1 MAGNYHWKIDTY
13 VHERGELPKARLFS
27 IPVTCADGPGR
38 FFGFV
43 ATKTP
48 ATTRALVDLAD
59 ELAGKGEVRQ
69 PAAAWF
75 EKLLAAANRRFSG
88 AVQSG
93 EYRGDELEEMVA
105 LWGLQVRNAVSL
117 ARHGEAHAFLL
128 QIKGRKTQCT
138 DLFSDSAVPRPQVLF
153 GEVISGA
160 LGTGDKIF
168 FTGHE
173 TLNYL
178 SLPHLQELLIEEA
191 DPLPLVGEALTDVGE
206 GTPIVA
212 ALMHSVKIDHAVR
225 VAAES
230 PIASIENLIAKTKD
244 TEAWL
249 SPPLLTDVKG
259 MMKGAAASMQKM
271 MPKSKGVGSSVSDVD
286 RSDTP
291 PSSTPYP
298 LPSTPTNSSQG
309 MITRLSKLPS
319 QMGGLPARL
328 KTSFK
333 TMPQQARFVLIGI
346 GAVIVLLVAS
356 IGWKM
361 IADARENKAAA
372 YTAQLS
378 EVQKKRDDIEAAL
391 IYNDEDRAW
400 KALDA
405 ARIAVAALPRKTS
418 SQQQTVKDLEAQLE
432 LDAQKLRHII
442 RVTPET
448 VSALGEVAL
457 PSPVALVL
465 RENDAVAVD
474 EVGLIVSFPRAG
486 GAAGV
491 VSIVP
496 DRSYSAATADTAS
509 SALLTNGTE
518 VYTLNGATLTRFT
531 TTAIADAPPTD
542 VALWNR
548 RLYVAEPGKNQ
559 VFRYSREGTG
569 WGAKT
574 GWVQTP
580 NPELGDVT
588 ALAIDGAI
596 WTAGT
601 GGRIQKFESGIRQAF
616 APKRVEPA
624 ISALT
629 DIWTGPQ
636 SENLYLFD
644 AAGKRVIVLAKDTGM
659 LRSQFVADWKN
670 PTQFAVDEKNKTVYV
685 LDGTTLTKFALP

>member
-1 MAGNYHWKIDTY
+1 MAGNYHWKIDSYT
-13 VHERGELPKARLFS
+13 HEKGELPKARLFS

-38 FFGFV
+38 FFGFIV
-43 ATKTP
+43 TKTP
-48 ATTRALVDLAD
+48 ATTKALTDLAD

-69 PAAAWF
+69 PAAGWF
-75 EKLLAAANRRFSG
+75 EKLLAAANRRFAG

-93 EYRGDELEEMVA
+93 EYRGDEMEELVA
-105 LWGLQVRNAVSL
+105 LWGLQVRNGVSL
-117 ARHGEAHAFLL
+117 ARHGAAHAFLL
-128 QIKGRKTQCT
+128 QLKGRRVQCT
-138 DLFSDSAVPRPQVLF
+138 DLFTDSAAPRPHVLF

-173 TLNYL
+173 LLNYL
-178 SLPHLQELLIEEA
+178 SLPHLQEVLAEEA
-191 DPLPLVGEALTDVGE
+191 DPLPIVGEALADVDE
-206 GTPIVA
+206 RTPITA
-212 ALMHSVKIDHAVR
+212 ALMHSVKIDRAVR

-230 PIASIENLIAKTKD
+230 PAASIENLLAKTKD

-249 SPPLLTDVKG
+249 SPPLLSDVKG
-259 MMKGAAASMQKM
+259 MMKGAAESMQKM
-271 MPKSKGVGSSVSDVD
+271 MPKAKSTKPESPSVGAIHES
-286 RSDTP
+286 
-291 PSSTPYP
+291 P
-298 LPSTPTNSSQG
+298 LPESKPIDAGKG

-328 KTSFK
+328 KTSFAA
-333 TMPQQARFVLIGI
+333 MPQQSRFVLIGI
-346 GAVIVLLVAS
+346 GAVVVLLLAS

-378 EVQKKRDDIEAAL
+378 DVQKQRDDIEAAL

-405 ARIAVAALPRKTS
+405 ARVAVAALPRKTS
-418 SQQQTVKDLEAQLE
+418 AQQQTVRDLEAQLE
-432 LDAQKLRHII
+432 LDAQKLRHVI

-474 EVGLIVSFPRAG
+474 KVGLIVSFPRAG
-486 GAAGV
+486 GPAAGGV

-509 SALLTNGTE
+509 SVLLTNGTE
-518 VYTLNGATLTRFT
+518 VYTLSDATLTRFT

-548 RLYVAEPGKNQ
+548 RLYVAEPAKNQ
-559 VFRYSREGTG
+559 LFRYSREGTG

-580 NPELGDVT
+580 NPDLGDVT
-588 ALAIDGAI
+588 AIAIDGAI
-596 WTAGT
+596 WTAGS
-601 GGRIQKFESGIRQAF
+601 GGKVQKFESGIRQAF

-659 LRSQFVADWKN
+659 LRTQFTADWKN

-685 LDGTTLTKFALP
+685 LDGTTLTKFPLP

>member
-13 VHERGELPKARLFS
+13 VHEHGELPKARLFS

-43 ATKTP
+43 ITQTP
-48 ATTRALVDLAD
+48 ATSKALTDLAD

-88 AVQSG
+88 AVQTG
-93 EYRGDELEEMVA
+93 EYRGDESEKMVA

-117 ARHGEAHAFLL
+117 ARHGAAHAFLSQTL
-128 QIKGRKTQCT
+128 GRKNQCT
-138 DLFSDSAVPRPQVLF
+138 DLFTDSAVPRPQVLF

-160 LGTGDKIF
+160 LGTGNKVL
-168 FTGHE
+168 FTDHE
-173 TLNYL
+173 LLNYV
-178 SLPHLQELLIEEA
+178 SLPHLQAVLAEEA
-191 DPLPLVGEALTDVGE
+191 NPLPLIGEALADVDE
-206 GTPIVA
+206 RTPIVA

-230 PIASIENLIAKTKD
+230 PIASIENMLARTKD

-249 SPPLLTDVKG
+249 SPPLLSDVKG
-259 MMKGAAASMQKM
+259 MMKGAAASMQRM
-271 MPKSKGVGSSVSDVD
+271 MPKAKSEKPESPSVVAIHELPLQQESKPVD
-286 RSDTP
+286 AG
-291 PSSTPYP
+291 
-298 LPSTPTNSSQG
+298 QG

-319 QMGGLPARL
+319 QMGGLPAR
-328 KTSFK
+328 FK
-333 TMPQQARFVLIGI
+333 IAFKAMPQQSRFVLIGI
-346 GAVIVLLVAS
+346 GAVVVLLVAS
-356 IGWKM
+356 VGWKM
-361 IADARENKAAA
+361 IADARENKAVA

-378 EVQKKRDDIEAAL
+378 EVQKQRDDIEAAL

-400 KALDA
+400 KSLDA
-405 ARIAVAALPRKTS
+405 ARTVVAALPTKTS
-418 SQQQTVKDLEAQLE
+418 AQQQTAKDLEAQLE
-432 LDAQKLRHII
+432 LDAQKLRHVIH
-442 RVTPET
+442 VTPET
-448 VSALGEVAL
+448 VSTLGEVSL

-465 RENDAVAVD
+465 RENDVVAVD
-474 EVGLIVSFPRAG
+474 KVGLIVSFPRAG

-496 DRSYSAATADTAS
+496 DRSYSAATADGAS
-509 SALLTNGTE
+509 SVILTNGAD
-518 VYTLNGATLTRFT
+518 VFTLNNATLTRFT

-548 RLYVAEPGKNQ
+548 RLYVAAPDKNQ

-588 ALAIDGAI
+588 AIAIDGAI

-601 GGRIQKFESGIRQAF
+601 GGHIQKFENGIRQAF
-616 APKRVEPA
+616 APKRIEPA
-624 ISALT
+624 VSALT

-644 AAGKRVIVLAKDTGM
+644 VAGKRVIVLAKDTGM
-659 LRSQFVADWKN
+659 LRSQFVADWKK

-685 LDGTTLTKFALP
+685 LDGTMLTKFALP

>member
-13 VHERGELPKARLFS
+13 AHERGELPKARLFS

-43 ATKTP
+43 TTKTP

-75 EKLLAAANRRFSG
+75 EKLLAAANRRFTD
-88 AVQSG
+88 ALQSG
-93 EYRGDELEEMVA
+93 EYRGDESEELFA

-117 ARHGEAHAFLL
+117 ARHGTAHAFLMQL
-128 QIKGRKTQCT
+128 KGRKTQST
-138 DLFSDSAVPRPQVLF
+138 DLFTNSAPPRAHVLF

-168 FTGHE
+168 FTGQE
-173 TLNYL
+173 LLNYL
-178 SLPHLQELLIEEA
+178 SLPHLQELLVEEA
-191 DPLPLVGEALTDVGE
+191 DPLPMVGEALADVDE
-206 GTPIVA
+206 HTPIAA

-230 PIASIENLIAKTKD
+230 PVASIENLLAKTKD

-249 SPPLLTDVKG
+249 SPPLLSDVKG
-259 MMKGAAASMQKM
+259 MVKGAAESVQRM
-271 MPKSKGVGSSVSDVD
+271 MPKKPNSATPAPESKPVD
-286 RSDTP
+286 AGK
-291 PSSTPYP
+291 
-298 LPSTPTNSSQG
+298 G

-319 QMGGLPARL
+319 QMGGLPAHL
-328 KTSFK
+328 KTALA
-333 TMPQQARFVLIGI
+333 TMPLRLRFVLIGI
-346 GAVIVLLVAS
+346 GAVVVLLVVS

-361 IADARENKAAA
+361 IADARQNTAAA

-378 EVQKKRDDIEAAL
+378 DVQKQRDGIEAAL

-405 ARIAVAALPRKTS
+405 ARTAVAALPRKTAA
-418 SQQQTVKDLEAQLE
+418 QQQTAKDLEAQLE
-432 LDAQKLRHII
+432 LDAQKLRHVI

-457 PSPVALVL
+457 PSPIALVL
-465 RENDAVAVD
+465 QEGDAVAVD
-474 EVGLIVSFPRAG
+474 KAGLIVSFPRAG
-486 GAAGV
+486 GAASV

-496 DRSYSAATADTAS
+496 QRSYSAATADSAS
-509 SALLTNGTE
+509 SALLTNGPE
-518 VYTLNGATLTRFT
+518 MYALNNSTLTRFT
-531 TTAIADAPPTD
+531 TTAIADTPPPD

-548 RLYVAEPGKNQ
+548 RLYVAAPDANQ
-559 VFRYSREGTG
+559 IFRYSREGTG

-588 ALAIDGAI
+588 AIAIDGMI
-596 WTAGT
+596 WTAGA
-601 GGRIQKFESGIRQAF
+601 GGRIQKFDGGIRQAF
-616 APKRVEPA
+616 APKRIEPA
-624 ISALT
+624 IAALT

-644 AAGKRVIVLAKDTGM
+644 AAGKRIIVLAKDTGM
-659 LRSQFVADWKN
+659 LRTQFVADWKN
-670 PTQFAVDEKNKTVYV
+670 PTRFAVDEKNKTVYV
-685 LDGTTLTKFALP
+685 LDGTTLTKFTLP